1 MSVAGLIPAAVA
13 FGMLGDANMEGIA
26 DKLANLGQVSGPLM
40 SVGAGLV
47 SIAAG
52 LGLISAA
59 GLLAMPA
66 LGMLIGL
73 AAVAPALTTL
83 ANAFGLGGGDSSESS
98 SGGGS
103 SDGSLIEEVKG
114 LRADLQSQPIQIVI
128 DNKVISEIT
137 RIQSVKGSRKKY

>member
-1 MSVAGLIPAAVA
+1 M
-13 FGMLGDANMEGIA
+13 
-26 DKLANLGQVSGPLM
+26 
-40 SVGAGLV
+40 
-47 SIAAG
+47 
-52 LGLISAA
+52 
-59 GLLAMPA
+59 
-66 LGMLIGL
+66 
-73 AAVAPALTTL
+73 LTTL